1 MAAFHPRLGDLPTEF
16 AVFPLTGA
24 LLLPRGKLPLNIFE
38 RRYLTMVLDS
48 LGTGRMFGMIQP
60 DSHAPAAAAQ
70 AVPPQASPPQAS
82 PPQAAH
88 SAEEPGLYRVG
99 CLGRLS
105 SFSETDDGRLLI
117 TLTGLIRFTVDAERD
132 KYHGYRRIRGDFSH
146 YTDDLALTRP
156 SVDIERDKLLAALRG
171 YFARRSVD
179 VNWDAIKGL
188 SDDALVITLAMAC
201 PFEPVEKQAL
211 LEAPADADRAATL
224 LALLQMGA
232 ASPDLPPGHS
242 VS

>member
-1 MAAFHPRLGDLPTEF
+1 MVPFHPRLEDLPSEF

-38 RRYLTMVLDS
+38 RRYLALVLDS

-60 DSHAPAAAAQ
+60 D
-70 AVPPQASPPQAS
+70 PQAPP
-82 PPQAAH
+82 PHAAE
-88 SAEEPGLYRVG
+88 AEDEPGLYRVG

-117 TLTGLIRFTVDAERD
+117 TLTGLIRFNVDAETDRH
-132 KYHGYRRIRGDFSH
+132 HGYRRVRADFSH
-146 YTDDLALTRP
+146 YADDLTLNRP
-156 SVDIERDKLLAALRG
+156 PVKIERDKVLAALRG
-171 YFARRSVD
+171 YFGRRNVD
-179 VNWDAIKGL
+179 ANWDAIKGL
-188 SDDALVITLAMAC
+188 SDDGLVITLAMAC

-211 LEAPADADRAATL
+211 LEAPTDADRAATL

-232 ASPDLPPGHS
+232 AGPDRPPGRS